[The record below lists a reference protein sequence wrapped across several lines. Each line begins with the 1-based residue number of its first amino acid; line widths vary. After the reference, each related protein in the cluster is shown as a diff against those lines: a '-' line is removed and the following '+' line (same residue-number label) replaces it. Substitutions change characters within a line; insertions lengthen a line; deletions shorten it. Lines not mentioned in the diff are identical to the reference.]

1 MQMRLSGED
10 EEPRCEVEL
19 TEVQVVPGQTGW
31 TLAFEATGPVSLLSR
46 ELCAAA
52 AFVFT
57 DALPGGVELG
67 AESSQSH
74 AHWLTSSPALSPSA

>member
-1 MQMRLSGED
+1 
-10 EEPRCEVEL
+10 VEL
-19 TEVQVVPGQTGW
+19 TEVRVVTGQSGW

-46 ELCAAA
+46 ELDATAAL
-52 AFVFT
+52 VFT